1 MSDENALEI
10 QDEELELLKEEDALD
25 IVQDTLGEF
34 LQSASVDAVYG
45 TPIQDGDTLIIP
57 AAEVL
62 TVMGF
67 GVGSGRGTGYS
78 KETDSDEE
86 QNDEMSEG
94 SGSGGG
100 GGGRLLARPAAV
112 IISTPEG
119 VRVEPVVD
127 VTKLGLAALTA
138 AGFMVGMLLRMM
150 NPRNALKDI

>member
-1 MSDENALEI
+1 MSDEDALQT

-45 TPIQDGDTLIIP
+45 TPIQDGDTIIIP

-67 GVGSGRGTGYS
+67 GVGSGRGTGFS
-78 KETDSDEE
+78 KETDSEEE
-86 QNDEMSEG
+86 QSDGVSEG

-100 GGGRLLARPAAV
+100 GGGRVLARPAAV

>member
-86 QNDEMSEG
+86 QSDEMSEG

-100 GGGRLLARPAAV
+100 GGGRVLARPAAV

>member
-1 MSDENALEI
+1 MSDENDLQT
-10 QDEELELLKEEDALD
+10 QDEELDLLKEDDAFE
-25 IVQDTLGEF
+25 IIQDTLGEF

-67 GVGSGRGTGYS
+67 GVGSGRGTGFS
-78 KETDSDEE
+78 KETDSEEDKSDEI
-86 QNDEMSEG
+86 SEG

-100 GGGRLLARPAAV
+100 GGGRVLSRPAAV

-138 AGFMVGMLLRMM
+138 AGFMVGMLIRMM

>member
-78 KETDSDEE
+78 KETDSEEE
-86 QNDEMSEG
+86 QSDEVSEG

-100 GGGRLLARPAAV
+100 GGGRVLARPAAV

>member
-10 QDEELELLKEEDALD
+10 QDEELEFLKEEDAMD
-25 IVQDTLGEF
+25 IIQDTLGEF
-34 LQSASVDAVYG
+34 LQSASVEAVYG
-45 TPIQDGDTLIIP
+45 APIKNGDTLIIP

-78 KETDSDEE
+78 KETDSEE
-86 QNDEMSEG
+86 EKSDGISEG

-100 GGGRLLARPAAV
+100 GGGRVLARPAAV

>member
-1 MSDENALEI
+1 MSDENALQI

-25 IVQDTLGEF
+25 IIQDTLGEF
-34 LQSASVDAVYG
+34 LQSASVEAVYG
-45 TPIQDGDTLIIP
+45 VPIQDGDTLIIP

-67 GVGSGRGTGYS
+67 GVGSGRGTGYA
-78 KETDSDEE
+78 KESDSEEEQSDEV
-86 QNDEMSEG
+86 SEG

-100 GGGRLLARPAAV
+100 GGGRVLARPAAV

>member
-1 MSDENALEI
+1 MSDENALEL
-10 QDEELELLKEEDALD
+10 QDEELEFLKEEDAMD
-25 IVQDTLGEF
+25 IIQDTLGEF
-34 LQSASVDAVYG
+34 LQSASVEAVYG

-67 GVGSGRGTGYS
+67 GVGSGRGTGFS
-78 KETDSDEE
+78 KETDSEEE
-86 QNDEMSEG
+86 QSDEVSEG

-100 GGGRLLARPAAV
+100 GGGRVLARPAAV

>member
-78 KETDSDEE
+78 KETDNEEEQSDEVS
-86 QNDEMSEG
+86 D
-94 SGSGGG
+94 
-100 GGGRLLARPAAV
+100 
-112 IISTPEG
+112 
-119 VRVEPVVD
+119 D
-127 VTKLGLAALTA
+127 LAAA
-138 AGFMVGMLLRMM
+138 AEVEVVC
-150 NPRNALKDI
+150 

>member
-1 MSDENALEI
+1 MSDENALQT
-10 QDEELELLKEEDALD
+10 QDEELELLKEDDAFE
-25 IVQDTLGEF
+25 IIQDTLGEF
-34 LQSASVDAVYG
+34 LQSASVEAVYG
-45 TPIQDGDTLIIP
+45 EPIQDGDTLIIP

-67 GVGSGRGTGYS
+67 GVGSGSGKGFS
-78 KETDSDEE
+78 KETKSEEDESDEI
-86 QNDEMSEG
+86 SEG

-100 GGGRLLARPAAV
+100 GGGRVLSRPAAV
-112 IISTPEG
+112 IISTPGG

>member
-1 MSDENALEI
+1 MSDEDASQT

-67 GVGSGRGTGYS
+67 GVGSGRGTGFS
-78 KETDSDEE
+78 KDTESEEEESDEI
-86 QNDEMSEG
+86 SEG

-100 GGGRLLARPAAV
+100 GGGRVLARPAAV

>member
-1 MSDENALEI
+1 MSDENALQT
-10 QDEELELLKEEDALD
+10 QDEELELLKEEDALE
-25 IVQDTLGEF
+25 IIQDTLGEF
-34 LQSASVDAVYG
+34 LLSASVEAVYG
-45 TPIQDGDTLIIP
+45 APIKDGDALIIP

-67 GVGSGRGTGYS
+67 GVGSGRGMGYA
-78 KETDSDEE
+78 KETESEEDKSDEI
-86 QNDEMSEG
+86 SEG
-94 SGSGGG
+94 AGSGGG
-100 GGGRLLARPAAV
+100 GGGRVLSRPVAV

>member
-25 IVQDTLGEF
+25 IIQDTLGEF

-78 KETDSDEE
+78 KETDSEEE
-86 QNDEMSEG
+86 QSDEVSEG

-100 GGGRLLARPAAV
+100 GGGRVLARPAAV

>member
-1 MSDENALEI
+1 MSDENAFEI

-25 IVQDTLGEF
+25 IIQDTLGEF

-45 TPIQDGDTLIIP
+45 TPIQDGDTIIIP

-67 GVGSGRGTGYS
+67 GVGSGRGTGFS
-78 KETDSDEE
+78 KETDSEEE
-86 QNDEMSEG
+86 QSDEVSEG

-100 GGGRLLARPAAV
+100 GGGRVLARPAAV

>member
-78 KETDSDEE
+78 KETDNEEEQSDEV
-86 QNDEMSEG
+86 SEG

-100 GGGRLLARPAAV
+100 GGGRVLARPAAV

>member
-86 QNDEMSEG
+86 QSDEVSEG

-100 GGGRLLARPAAV
+100 GGGRVLARPAAV